1 MENFIRDRINSIIET
16 FIDVVS
22 INHGI
27 DKELLIK
34 SLNDSLDIKTVE
46 KKTVKKTVVSA
57 VKKTT
62 VDYTTLTK
70 KELQE
75 ICRSKS
81 LTVGGTKDEIIQR
94 IILINGANTTK
105 TPSPSPSPSP
115 INPKKSIKKI
125 VKIAKT
131 ELTMSK
137 PNKFSHVINK
147 ETGLVFDVKS
157 NMIIGR
163 EDGKNI
169 TPLTKDDINL
179 CNKYKLQYQLPLNLN
194 DEDDEEDVE
203 DAEDEEDVDVDDD
216 DDEVD
221 DDMFDIEDDE
231 LDASMF

>member
-27 DKELLIK
+27 DKELLMK
-34 SLNDSLDIKTVE
+34 SLNDSLEIKTVE

-81 LTVGGTKDEIIQR
+81 ITVGGTKDEIIQR
-94 IILINGANTTK
+94 IILNGTNTTE
-105 TPSPSPSPSP
+105 TPPPTNTPT
-115 INPKKSIKKI
+115 KKSIKKI
-125 VKIAKT
+125 KIAKS

-137 PNKFSHVINK
+137 PNKFGHVINK

-194 DEDDEEDVE
+194 DEDDEDVE
-203 DAEDEEDVDVDDD
+203 DAEDEEEDDVDVDVED

>member
-27 DKELLIK
+27 DKELLMK
-34 SLNDSLDIKTVE
+34 SLNDSLEIKTVE

-81 LTVGGTKDEIIQR
+81 VTVGGTKDEIIQR
-94 IILINGANTTK
+94 IILNNGANTE
-105 TPSPSPSPSP
+105 TPPPTNTPT
-115 INPKKSIKKI
+115 KKSIKKI
-125 VKIAKT
+125 IKIAKT

-137 PNKFSHVINK
+137 PNKFGHVINK

-194 DEDDEEDVE
+194 DEDDEDVEDVE
-203 DAEDEEDVDVDDD
+203 EDEEDVDVEDVED

>member
-1 MENFIRDRINSIIET
+1 
-16 FIDVVS
+16 
-22 INHGI
+22 
-27 DKELLIK
+27 
-34 SLNDSLDIKTVE
+34 
-46 KKTVKKTVVSA
+46 
-57 VKKTT
+57 
-62 VDYTTLTK
+62 
-70 KELQE
+70 
-75 ICRSKS
+75 
-81 LTVGGTKDEIIQR
+81 
-94 IILINGANTTK
+94 
-105 TPSPSPSPSP
+105 
-115 INPKKSIKKI
+115 
-125 VKIAKT
+125 
-131 ELTMSK
+131 MSK

-203 DAEDEEDVDVDDD
+203 DAEDEEDVDVEDD